1 MRCAGIDIAKAG
13 FSALALAIDGEPA
26 KVFAWKYPNKNDSEP
41 DKLDH
46 FYDWLML
53 RFAIIRPDIVAVEQ
67 VAGFHNRQV
76 IQVLSRFEGVGLLA
90 AKRFGKRHSGVVVL
104 NPMVGSARNA
114 ALGIPANSSKE
125 VAFATIKQMYPDFKF
140 GAVNQGGPD
149 KGDAMTH
156 ALAAPQLLERRR

>member
-1 MRCAGIDIAKAG
+1 MRSAGVDIAKAG
-13 FSALALAIDGEPA
+13 YSALGLAVDGEPV
-26 KVFAWKYPNKNDSEP
+26 KVMAWKYPNPKDSEP

-46 FYDWLML
+46 FYDWLTF

-76 IQVLSRFEGVGLLA
+76 IQVLSRFEGVALLA
-90 AKRFGKRHSGVVVL
+90 AKRYGKRHGGVVVL

-114 ALGIPANSSKE
+114 ALGIPANSKKE
-125 VAFATIKQMYPDFKF
+125 LAFATIKQMYPDFKF
-140 GAVNQGGPD
+140 GAVNRGGPD

-156 ALAAPQLLERRR
+156 ALAAPQLLERR

>member
-1 MRCAGIDIAKAG
+1 MRSAGVDIAKAG
-13 FSALALAIDGEPA
+13 YSALALAVDGEPVS
-26 KVFAWKYPNKNDSEP
+26 VFAWKHDNKKTSEP
-41 DKLDH
+41 DKLNY
-46 FYDWLML
+46 FYGWLVL
-53 RFAIIRPDIVAVEQ
+53 RFAIIKPDIVAVEQ

-76 IQVLSRFEGVGLLA
+76 IQVLSRFEGVALLA
-90 AKRFGKRHSGVVVL
+90 AKRYGSIVL

-125 VAFATIKQMYPDFKF
+125 VAFAEIKRMYPDFKF

-156 ALAAPQLLERRR
+156 ALAAPQLLERR